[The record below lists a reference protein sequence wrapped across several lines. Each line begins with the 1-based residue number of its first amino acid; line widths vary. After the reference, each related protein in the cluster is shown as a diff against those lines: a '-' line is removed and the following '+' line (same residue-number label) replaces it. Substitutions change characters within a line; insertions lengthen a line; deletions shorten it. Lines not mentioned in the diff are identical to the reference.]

1 MTALKPAGKLNWF
14 CSPDRQLKIRERAM
28 LRITSVAVLALM
40 GCALTLTAANAHPK
54 LVKSSPAAN
63 AAIDD
68 SPKELRLSF
77 NEELVAKF
85 SGVEVKTS
93 RGRRSMSAPAPD
105 SADKKQLVVPVPTP
119 LAEGAYEVEWHAVA
133 ADTHR
138 IHGSYSFT
146 VKR

>member
-1 MTALKPAGKLNWF
+1 
-14 CSPDRQLKIRERAM
+14 M

-85 SGVEVKTS
+85 SGVEVKNQK
-93 RGRRSMSAPAPD
+93 GQKIEVGPAAPD